1 MKKISICVV
10 MLGAVLLTACG
21 SKKSEPIPPRSAE
34 AQAMLATM
42 KAVAANRQVMF
53 GHQDDTM
60 YGHAWQEIKDA
71 EASAEGRSDTKE
83 VCGDYPAVIG
93 FDLGRLELGHKR
105 NLDGVPFDKMRRE
118 ILAQYERGGM
128 VTLSW
133 HLDNPL
139 TGNDAWDFHDKGA
152 VASILPG
159 GKLHEEFLVR
169 MGRVAD
175 FLATIKTNDG
185 TPVPMMFRPW
195 HEHTGSWFWW
205 GQEICTA
212 EQYKALWRMTY
223 DFMQQRGLTNL
234 LWAYSPG
241 AEPRSQADYFE
252 RYPGRFTMLHIKDDI
267 VDVLGFD
274 TYQGR
279 DRADYMATMK
289 RCLDILVEA
298 AETHGKVAAVTETGY
313 EGTPDPVWWTGTL
326 LPSIGDAPVAYVLVW
341 RNAWDRETH
350 HYGIY
355 PGHESEQDFITFYND
370 PRTLFAKD
378 LKK

>member
-1 MKKISICVV
+1 
-10 MLGAVLLTACG
+10 
-21 SKKSEPIPPRSAE
+21 
-34 AQAMLATM
+34 MLAKM
-42 KAVAANRQVMF
+42 KTVAEGHKMMF
-53 GHQDDTM
+53 AHQDDTA
-60 YGHAWQEIKDA
+60 YGHSWQGIKDA
-71 EASAEGRSDTKE
+71 DASSEGRSDTKE

-93 FDLGRLELGHKR
+93 FDLGHLELGHKV

-118 ILAQYERGGM
+118 ILAQHERGGM

-139 TGNDAWDFHDKGA
+139 TGNNAWDFHNKGT
-152 VASILPG
+152 VASVLPG
-159 GKLHEEFLVR
+159 GEKHEEFLTR

-185 TPVPMMFRPW
+185 TPVPMLFRPW

-205 GQEICTA
+205 GQDICTT

-252 RYPGRFTMLHIKDDI
+252 RYPGDDI

-298 AETHGKVAAVTETGY
+298 AKTHGKVAAVTETGF
-313 EGTPDPVWWTGTL
+313 EGTPDPTWWTGTL
-326 LPSIGDAPVAYVLVW
+326 LPALGDAPIAYVLVW

-350 HYGIY
+350 HYGVY
-355 PGHESEQDFITFYND
+355 PGHESEADFIEFYKN
-370 PRTLFAKD
+370 PCTLFARDIK
-378 LKK
+378 